1 MPFKVAIN
9 GFGRIGRCVLRA
21 LAKSGCDDI
30 EIVAINDLTPVELSA
45 HLLNWDTTHGRF
57 PGKVEAGDKALIV
70 DGRQIPYSSE
80 RNLEELPWKQLGA
93 QLVMECTGVFASRDK
108 AAGHLN
114 AGADRVLISAPASGA
129 DATIVYGV
137 NHDSL
142 TGEHKVVSNASCTT
156 NCLAPVVKALH
167 DALGIETGLMS
178 TVHAYTN
185 DQSTL
190 DAPHKDYR
198 RARAAA
204 ESIIPTKTGAAA
216 AIGLV
221 IPQLAGKLTGLAL
234 RVPVR
239 NVSLVDF
246 CFVPSRATDRDEVNK
261 ILGEAAAGELKGIL
275 EFSSLPLVSSDFNG
289 NSASSI
295 VDADQSLVTEGGR
308 LVKVISWYDN
318 EWGFSM
324 RMLDTAAALLKT

>member
-1 MPFKVAIN
+1 MPFKIAVN
-9 GFGRIGRCVLRA
+9 GFGRIGRCILRA
-21 LAKSGCDDI
+21 LAKSGRDDI

-45 HLLNWDTTHGRF
+45 HLLAWDTTHGRF
-57 PGKVEAGDKALIV
+57 PGKIEAGAGVLKV
-70 DGRQIPYSSE
+70 DGREIPYSSE
-80 RNLEELPWKQLGA
+80 RSLEALPWKQLGA
-93 QLVMECTGVFASRDK
+93 QLVMECTGAFTARDK
-108 AAGHLN
+108 AAAHLA
-114 AGADRVLISAPASGA
+114 AGAERVLVSAPAAGA
-129 DATIVYGV
+129 DATIAYGV
-137 NHDSL
+137 NHDCL

-156 NCLAPVVKALH
+156 NCLAPVAKALH
-167 DALGIETGLMS
+167 DSLGIETGLMS

-198 RARAAA
+198 RARAAS

-246 CFVPSRATDRDEVNK
+246 CFVPSRSTDAEEVNK
-261 ILGEAAAGELKGIL
+261 ILAAAAAGPMKGIL
-275 EFSSLPLVSSDFNG
+275 EFSALPLVSSDFNG
-289 NSASSI
+289 NPASSI
-295 VDADQSLVTEGGR
+295 VDADQTMVTEGGR

-324 RMLDTAAALLKT
+324 RMLDTAAALLAS

>member
-1 MPFKVAIN
+1 MSLKVAIN

-21 LAKSGCDDI
+21 LAASSRDDI

-45 HLLNWDTTHGRF
+45 HLLTWDTTHGRF
-57 PGKVEAGDKALIV
+57 PGSVEAGDGFLKV
-70 DGRQIPYSSE
+70 NGRQIPYSSE
-80 RNLEELPWKQLGA
+80 RSLEALPWKRHGA
-93 QLVMECTGVFASRDK
+93 QLVMECTGAFASRDK
-108 AAGHLN
+108 AAAHLD
-114 AGADRVLISAPASGA
+114 AGAERVLISAPAGGA

-137 NHDSL
+137 NHASL

-167 DALGIETGLMS
+167 DALGIESGLMS

-221 IPQLAGKLTGLAL
+221 IPQLKGKLTGLAL

-246 CFVPSRATDRDEVNK
+246 CFVSSRPTDAAEVNR
-261 ILGEAAAGELKGIL
+261 ILAEAAAGPMQGIL
-275 EFSSLPLVSSDFNG
+275 DFSKLPLVSSDFNG
-289 NSASSI
+289 NGASSI
-295 VDADQSLVTEGGR
+295 VDADQTMVAEGGR
-308 LVKVISWYDN
+308 LVKVLSWYDN

-324 RMLDTAAALLKT
+324 RMLDTAAVLLAS